1 MYISVG
7 TLNAVACQQL
17 DKLQHDYPIIT
28 KPTEE
33 VCQAD
38 IHTFHMVSVNLSEYR
53 SSLLL

>member
-38 IHTFHMVSVNLSEYR
+38 IHTFHMVSVNLSE
-53 SSLLL
+53 